1 MTVTGLIPCAG
12 QATRM
17 DYLPKF
23 LLPVAEGHLLGVL
36 TNRMRSAGAASVW
49 VGANKQNAAFI
60 KPYAENIA
68 LKGTLDTKTMCETVL
83 VARDYCGDDTVLLGL
98 ADTYW
103 TTPDVYELLA
113 QRVTQFGADV
123 AVALWHIRPDQ
134 RGKLGVC
141 AVHNDSIYDVVDK
154 DENCL
159 YEMCWGAMAWSS
171 RFWDHIKPEHTH
183 LGFALQSAIKAGL
196 RVKAV
201 QCMGS
206 YYDAGTK
213 TEYFQLCSTFIQEY
227 AR

>member
-113 QRVTQFGADV
+113 QRATQFGADV
-123 AVALWHIRPDQ
+123 ALALWQLRPDPCGNICV
-134 RGKLGVC
+134 R
-141 AVHNDSIYDVVDK
+141 
-154 DENCL
+154 
-159 YEMCWGAMAWSS
+159 
-171 RFWDHIKPEHTH
+171 
-183 LGFALQSAIKAGL
+183 
-196 RVKAV
+196 
-201 QCMGS
+201 
-206 YYDAGTK
+206 
-213 TEYFQLCSTFIQEY
+213 
-227 AR
+227 